1 MKLAACKDPSIAKKS
16 DGICEESTGIIANKN
31 FCARLLMSLMQQHV
45 LYVLLCT
52 VLELS
57 YKKVFTFSTVDE
69 ILELSI
75 QEVFKEAERRGKIA
89 YSMGCKLRSLYSTRN
104 NLVINPNM
112 LTYLLMWP
120 TINQVRGFCCCG
132 IGRARQLQS
141 CCQNWTLVVRC
152 KVTRTSQF
160 HITVHKFTNAS
171 FLNSQARGFQKF
183 FKMQ

>member
-1 MKLAACKDPSIAKKS
+1 
-16 DGICEESTGIIANKN
+16 
-31 FCARLLMSLMQQHV
+31 MSLMQQHV

-104 NLVINPNM
+104 NLVIKTKPKYAYVPADVADDKLGTRLLLLRNRPRQATPVM
-112 LTYLLMWP
+112 LSKLDT
-120 TINQVRGFCCCG
+120 G
-132 IGRARQLQS
+132 
-141 CCQNWTLVVRC
+141 CQ
-152 KVTRTSQF
+152 
-160 HITVHKFTNAS
+160 
-171 FLNSQARGFQKF
+171 
-183 FKMQ
+183 M